1 MVVKTLAVDA
11 ITQRQTGKRSGS
23 RRSPR
28 VINFLE
34 TEEKN
39 FMEERETGRMELPPV
54 EMGICR
60 WNSEDKEGMGSSVL
74 N

>member
-39 FMEERETGRMELPPV
+39 FMEERETGMEQVSMKSQEL
-54 EMGICR
+54 R
-60 WNSEDKEGMGSSVL
+60 
-74 N
+74 